1 MVAVAHQRSAVTSE
15 LLDLAVAEGRP
26 LLALVGI
33 QDPGNAG
40 TLLRVA
46 EAAGCAG
53 ALLTSGSVD
62 IWNPKA
68 VRASAGSLLRL
79 PVAAGLDAD
88 DLVGALRSHE
98 DRAIELV
105 ATVRE
110 GGMAP
115 EATDLTGARV
125 ILVGSESQ
133 GLPTGLVAAAA
144 LRVTVPM
151 DGSVESLNAAVSGAI
166 LAFEAARQR
175 RLRAEQDHS

>member
-1 MVAVAHQRSAVTSE
+1 M
-15 LLDLAVAEGRP
+15 
-26 LLALVGI
+26 
-33 QDPGNAG
+33 
-40 TLLRVA
+40 
-46 EAAGCAG
+46 
-53 ALLTSGSVD
+53 
-62 IWNPKA
+62 
-68 VRASAGSLLRL
+68 RL

-88 DLVGALRSHE
+88 DLVGAVRSHE
-98 DRAIELV
+98 DRAIQLV